1 MLAVQQLFNKRVSNI
16 VFMGMGEP
24 LLNLPAVTRAHRCLN
39 QVGDFFLLVLHL
51 FMDIPPPPLPPP
63 RDMRGSGSLGIG

>member
-1 MLAVQQLFNKRVSNI
+1 MIAWLASIRLYALCVRLIVVWCAVQVLAVQQLFNKRVSNI

-39 QVGDFFLLVLHL
+39 QVGDF
-51 FMDIPPPPLPPP
+51 
-63 RDMRGSGSLGIG
+63 SL